1 MQDESGIRFPLVEA
15 PGERVPL
22 ADASFDLAFSEYGA
36 SLWAEPKAWVP
47 EAARLLRPGGRLVFL
62 TNSTIAMLCTPDIG
76 DVGEQLVRPLKG
88 MYRNEWPNEVGVEYH
103 LAHGEWIDLLHA
115 SGFEVER
122 LIDVYARPE
131 STRHDYYGYVTPEWA
146 RQWPPE
152 ELWTAR
158 KRSG

>member
-1 MQDESGIRFPLVEA
+1 
-15 PGERVPL
+15 
-22 ADASFDLAFSEYGA
+22 
-36 SLWAEPKAWVP
+36 
-47 EAARLLRPGGRLVFL
+47 
-62 TNSTIAMLCTPDIG
+62 MLCTPDVG
-76 DVGEQLVRPLKG
+76 DVGEQLMRPLKG
-88 MYRNEWPNEVGVEYH
+88 MYRNEWPDEVGVEYH

-152 ELWTAR
+152 EIWTAR
-158 KRSG
+158 KRAG